1 MMCWFGMLPGA
12 SVFPGTREPGR
23 GVIASRV
30 GWICTKYLLS
40 SRYVYRVRMQASF
53 VYLPT
58 KAKMSGIFSWLS
70 SLLSSLLAS
79 LGLAEKNGTILLLG
93 LDNAGKTTLLHRLR
107 TGTVQHFPPTD
118 RPNRETF
125 EVEGGVAFQAW

>member
-1 MMCWFGMLPGA
+1 
-12 SVFPGTREPGR
+12 
-23 GVIASRV
+23 
-30 GWICTKYLLS
+30 
-40 SRYVYRVRMQASF
+40 
-53 VYLPT
+53 
-58 KAKMSGIFSWLS
+58 MSGILSWLS

-79 LGLAEKNGTILLLG
+79 LGLSEKKGTILLLG

-125 EVEGGVAFQAW
+125 EVEGGVTFQAW

>member
-1 MMCWFGMLPGA
+1 MLGLAVWPVLQLVA
-12 SVFPGTREPGR
+12 
-23 GVIASRV
+23 
-30 GWICTKYLLS
+30 LLYPFLS
-40 SRYVYRVRMQASF
+40 
-53 VYLPT
+53 
-58 KAKMSGIFSWLS
+58 AKPAKQDMSGILSWLS

-79 LGLAEKNGTILLLG
+79 LGLSEKKGSILLLG

-125 EVEGGVAFQAW
+125 AVEGGVTFQAW